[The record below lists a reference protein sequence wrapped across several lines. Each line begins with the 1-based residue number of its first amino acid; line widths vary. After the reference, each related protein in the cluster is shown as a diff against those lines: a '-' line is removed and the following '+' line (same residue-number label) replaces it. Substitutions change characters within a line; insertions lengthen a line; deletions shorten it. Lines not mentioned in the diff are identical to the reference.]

1 MKFLANYREG
11 GVNSAMFHRV
21 LIELF
26 FAWSLVGNNVEYLI
40 TKGLHLKVSRI
51 QKVKRSTSFDDSKSD
66 KVTFNCDFFILQSS
80 ACFFF
85 FS

>member
-1 MKFLANYREG
+1 MKFLENYREG

-40 TKGLHLKVSRI
+40 TKGLHLKVSRR
-51 QKVKRSTSFDDSKSD
+51 QKVKRSTSFDSKWD
-66 KVTFNCDFFILQSS
+66 KVTFSCDFFILQSS

-85 FS
+85 